1 MGCLTRIGCAV
12 ILVAGGAVGYWLYGD
27 RLPAVLTRAASGA
40 ANRVTDA
47 AVRASERYDSNDGPR
62 IEAEEEGRRQEARSA
77 RDRKVGWVG
86 VASPLPATQGSAAS
100 SSAASRAA
108 VLNRTLA
115 PLSAKSGPAY
125 LSFSAQQIAGLL
137 APLVQQLP
145 PSAQSVQL
153 ALEGDRLLVRAVVS
167 LRDFAGAG
175 TIGTV
180 LGGALDGTDTLYVAG
195 PIEPVQ
201 PGLAQ
206 FRVKELRLKG
216 IEVPGRV
223 IPPLVRN
230 LRQYGERRIREQL
243 AAHARSER
251 AATSAGSRADR
262 TADLSALADDGLPIP
277 LPAAVSDARV
287 VNGKLTLYRATPA
300 SGVAPTSRTP

>member
-1 MGCLTRIGCAV
+1 M

-115 PLSAKSGPAY
+115 PSAPR
-125 LSFSAQQIAGLL
+125 
-137 APLVQQLP
+137 VVP
-145 PSAQSVQL
+145 PTSHFPPNRSRA
-153 ALEGDRLLVRAVVS
+153 ARAIGAATAAVR
-167 LRDFAGAG
+167 
-175 TIGTV
+175 TIG
-180 LGGALDGTDTLYVAG
+180 
-195 PIEPVQ
+195 
-201 PGLAQ
+201 
-206 FRVKELRLKG
+206 
-216 IEVPGRV
+216 
-223 IPPLVRN
+223 
-230 LRQYGERRIREQL
+230 
-243 AAHARSER
+243 
-251 AATSAGSRADR
+251 ATRPRG
-262 TADLSALADDGLPIP
+262 
-277 LPAAVSDARV
+277 
-287 VNGKLTLYRATPA
+287 
-300 SGVAPTSRTP
+300 